1 MVQSKCFN
9 FKFGLLKLYIKNMVC
24 DRCIMAVN
32 TELINMNIEPKSIS
46 LGEIDLGDKELTTD
60 QLTKLSVN
68 LENLGFELIDDKK
81 TRMIDRIKTI
91 IIEQVHY
98 QGHQRPVKLSVYLSE
113 DLNYDYNYLSNLFSS
128 IEGITIEHFHIQQRI
143 ERVKELLVY
152 DEFTLSEIA
161 YQLGYSSVAYLSN
174 QFKKVTG
181 LTPSYYKQ
189 LKDNKQRKP
198 LDKL

>member
-1 MVQSKCFN
+1 
-9 FKFGLLKLYIKNMVC
+9 MVC
-24 DRCIMAVN
+24 DRCITAVEN
-32 TELINMNIEPKSIS
+32 ELKDLHIETKAIN
-46 LGEIDLGDKELTTD
+46 LGEIDLGDKKLTPEQLAEL
-60 QLTKLSVN
+60 SSN
-68 LENLGFELIDDKK
+68 LEKLGFELIDDKK
-81 TRMIDRIKTI
+81 TRIIDRIKTL

-98 QGHQRPVKLSVYLSE
+98 QNHQQPLKLSVYLSE

-128 IEGITIEHFHIQQRI
+128 IEGVTIEHFHIQQRI

-152 DEFTLSEIA
+152 DELTLSEIS

-181 LTPSYYKQ
+181 LTPSYFKQ